1 MARAPSTEGDSPI
14 HGDAAGSPAGL
25 YGIALK
31 TCSAELERLVS
42 AVAAVGEPCPPGPPP
57 RDWGPPRERQGQAW
71 RPPWSLTATGS
82 DRSSWQSRM
91 FSKVWTANA

>member
-42 AVAAVGEPCPPGPPP
+42 AVAAVGEPSRLARLRETEARRVSVRGKPGGP
-57 RDWGPPRERQGQAW
+57 RGA
-71 RPPWSLTATGS
+71 
-82 DRSSWQSRM
+82 
-91 FSKVWTANA
+91 